1 MVDQR
6 DRPCRECSRNGSEP
20 PFDQFP
26 EFDTYN
32 ENGTGYGYQADTR
45 RPSLDNLSITAL
57 KAFDAFDYD
66 NSSLHVL
73 KTGDNLSLTF
83 ITDEPVDNTSLVPSS
98 RLGQTIVHHQSN

>member
-1 MVDQR
+1 MTR
-6 DRPCRECSRNGSEP
+6 DFSNGRSAGSTVP
-20 PFDQFP
+20 NALVMGQNLHSISSL

-66 NSSLHVL
+66 NSSLQF
-73 KTGDNLSLTF
+73 SRQE
-83 ITDEPVDNTSLVPSS
+83 IT
-98 RLGQTIVHHQSN
+98 